1 MTAITA
7 NLGARLKDFGELV
20 KFSHTVFLFP
30 FAMSSVL
37 LAHREEPLTWNK
49 FFWIVLALVAARTAA
64 MVWNRITDLDLDAR
78 NPRTALRPLVTGRVS
93 TGQAVLWLL
102 IAVTVFTI
110 SAGMLNRLCL
120 YLSPFFLA
128 WVLGYSFAKRF
139 TALSHIWLGM
149 ATSMAPLGA
158 WLAMTGRWD
167 WGIMALT
174 LAVCCW
180 VAGFDIIYACQDL
193 EFDRKIG
200 LHSIP
205 ARLGLKNALW
215 MSRGLHACSLVG
227 FFALGPIFGL
237 GGVYLA
243 GMALIAVL
251 LIAEQA
257 LVARKRANI
266 PMAFFTFNGMIS
278 VFFFVILAADLLAD

>member
-7 NLGARLKDFGELV
+7 NMGARLKDFGELV

-37 LAHREEPLTWNK
+37 LANREEPVTWRM
-49 FFWIVLALVAARTAA
+49 FFWIVLALVAARSAA

-78 NPRTALRPLVTGRVS
+78 NPRTARRPLVTGRVS
-93 TGQAVLWLL
+93 TGQAVLWLV
-102 IAVTVFTI
+102 ISVSVFTV
-110 SAGMLNRLCL
+110 SAGMLNPLCL

-139 TALSHIWLGM
+139 TSLSHIWLGM

-158 WLAMTGRWD
+158 WLAVTGRWD
-167 WGIMALT
+167 WGIVVLSF
-174 LAVCCW
+174 AVCLW

-193 EFDRKIG
+193 EFDRKAG

-215 MSRGLHACSLVG
+215 VSRGLHAWSLVG
-227 FFALGPIFGL
+227 FFALRPIFDL
-237 GGVYLA
+237 GGLYLA
-243 GMALIAVL
+243 GMAVIAVL

-257 LVARKRANI
+257 LVAKKRANI
-266 PMAFFTFNGMIS
+266 PMAFFTVNGLIS
-278 VFFFVILAADLLAD
+278 VFFFIVLAADMLAD